1 VLTLKKALENSLTLN
16 ILSSCLAL
24 FLAGFFWIDLGSS
37 VTQLGLNQLIR
48 VVVLLLALTS
58 IYLIWKQDYATL
70 PILYLVYTGCYF
82 LYQLLFSKSWP
93 IYSILLVLFAILWL
107 IFPLFHIKINH
118 GLYFFLFVLVLFEVF
133 IALSYWLVNPI
144 SRSLVMAIT
153 AYLFGGWLTSIELKK
168 NDLNRYFIFATL
180 SFVVVILT
188 IRWGI

>member
-1 VLTLKKALENSLTLN
+1 MLTLKKALENSLTLN